1 MALTRFTSAQDRT
14 TGGFA
19 AAIAELRSGQKRSHW
34 IWYVFPQLAG
44 LGQSTFA
51 REYAMRDLDEARE
64 YFAHPVLGARLLE
77 ATDAVAE
84 YLRKNVPLES
94 LMGSQ
99 IDALKLVSS
108 LTLFE
113 AVARERA
120 SDDAAAAR
128 FADLAS
134 AVLDQAARQGYPR
147 CEFTRRHLS

>member
-1 MALTRFTSAQDRT
+1 
-14 TGGFA
+14 
-19 AAIAELRSGQKRSHW
+19 
-34 IWYVFPQLAG
+34 
-44 LGQSTFA
+44 
-51 REYAMRDLDEARE
+51 
-64 YFAHPVLGARLLE
+64 
-77 ATDAVAE
+77 
-84 YLRKNVPLES
+84 
-94 LMGSQ
+94 MGSQ

-134 AVLDQAARQGYPR
+134 AVLDQAAREGYPR